1 MIKAVK
7 ESRIWIFLQCEYFFG
22 EGSCGCI
29 ISKLKNWRQ
38 HIKLFWQQIA
48 VLEQILKMKTAH
60 HVNFVQK
67 QWQKIEFKCS
77 YESQNSENKD
87 SKQQVNF
94 VTEAVKESRIWIF
107 LWWRIMWKCLVSK
120 LRNWRQ
126 HNTACKLCGGS
137 SDKK

>member
-87 SKQQVNF
+87 MNTTQDVNF
-94 VTEAVKESRIWIF
+94 VAVAVTENCNWMS
-107 LWWRIMWKCLVSK
+107 LWWRIIREVNLKT
-120 LRNWRQ
+120 Q
-126 HNTACKLCGGS
+126 
-137 SDKK
+137 